1 MYFKRISKY
10 LKYNVNQIIKF
21 YKINI
26 VNLLF
31 KSINRVQN
39 YYIKN
44 NNFDY
49 YNYVD
54 ILEYQPNI
62 NSKIRDININLDVKN
77 NDCVKLFNSIK
88 EFCSKNKNKNKK
100 FVISLSGG
108 VDSMVLTTIIHY
120 LKYPIIAAH
129 INYNNRDES
138 IIEQKFLEN
147 WCHYNNIT
155 LYVKN
160 ITDIK
165 RKSIKR
171 SDYETITKDLRIDF
185 YKSILEQENADMI
198 LLAHHKDDIVEN
210 IFANV
215 CRGRYILDLAVI
227 REETSI
233 KNIKIARPIIEFYKD
248 VIYKFAHL
256 YQVPYFLDT
265 TPNWSVRGKYRTK
278 IYPVLEEAF
287 SKNIKENLIYLSQQS
302 DDWNKLI
309 NKEIIEP
316 FINSID
322 WSIDKYTSTNSS
334 SIKINIENY
343 KEYPLSFWNLI
354 FMDLF
359 NKFGHSAPSRRAIR
373 NFINSI
379 NNDYN
384 NCISLS
390 DNCKCALNNNIIT
403 IQFKNIN

>member
-1 MYFKRISKY
+1 MYFKHISNY
-10 LKYNVNQIIKF
+10 LKYNINQIIKF
-21 YKINI
+21 YKIYI
-26 VNLLF
+26 VNFLF

-62 NSKIRDININLDVKN
+62 NSKIRDININLYIKN
-77 NDCVKLFNSIK
+77 NDCLKLFNCIK
-88 EFCSKNKNKNKK
+88 EFCTKHNNKN
-100 FVISLSGG
+100 FIISLSGG
-108 VDSMVLTTIIHY
+108 VDSMVLITIIHY
-120 LKYPIIAAH
+120 LKYPIVACH

-138 IIEQKFLEN
+138 ILEQKFIEN
-147 WCHYNNIT
+147 WCEYNNIK

-160 ITDIK
+160 ITNLK
-165 RKSIKR
+165 RNSIKR
-171 SDYETITKDLRIDF
+171 SDYECITKDLRMDF
-185 YKSILEQENADMI
+185 YKSILEKENADMI

-227 REETSI
+227 KQETSI
-233 KNIKIARPIIEFYKD
+233 RNIKIGRPIIEFYKD
-248 VIYKFAHL
+248 VIYKFAHI
-256 YQVPYFLDT
+256 YQVPYFIDT
-265 TPNWSVRGKYRTK
+265 TPKWSVRGKYRTK
-278 IYPVLEEAF
+278 IYPVIEDTF

-309 NKEIIEP
+309 DKEIIQP
-316 FINSID
+316 FMSTID
-322 WSIDKYTSTNSS
+322 WSIDKYMSTYNS

-343 KEYPLSFWNLI
+343 KEHPLSFWNLI

-359 NKFGHSAPSRRAIR
+359 NKFGHNAPSRRAIR
-373 NFINSI
+373 NFINII
-379 NNDYN
+379 NNEDTNY
-384 NCISLS
+384 ISLS
-390 DNCKCALNNNIIT
+390 NNCKCTLKNNIIT

>member
-10 LKYNVNQIIKF
+10 LKYNINEIIKF

-26 VNLLF
+26 VNFLF
-31 KSINRVQN
+31 KSINQVQN

-62 NSKIRDININLDVKN
+62 NSKIRDININLDIKN
-77 NDCVKLFNSIK
+77 NDCLKLFNCIK
-88 EFCSKNKNKNKK
+88 EFCNKYNNKK

-108 VDSMVLTTIIHY
+108 VDSMVLITIIHY
-120 LKYPIIAAH
+120 LKYPIVAGH

-138 IIEQKFLEN
+138 ILEQKFIEN
-147 WCHYNNIT
+147 WCEYNNIK

-160 ITDIK
+160 ITNLK

-171 SDYETITKDLRIDF
+171 SDYESITKDLRMDF
-185 YKSILEQENADMI
+185 YKYILEQENADMV

-227 REETSI
+227 KQETSI
-233 KNIKIARPIIEFYKD
+233 KNIKIGRPIIEFYKD
-248 VIYKFAHL
+248 VIYIFAHL
-256 YQVPYFLDT
+256 YQVPYFIDT

-278 IYPVLEEAF
+278 IYPVVEDAF

-309 NKEIIEP
+309 DKEIIQP
-316 FINSID
+316 FMSTID
-322 WSIDKYTSTNSS
+322 WSIDKYMSTYNS

-343 KEYPLSFWNLI
+343 KEHPLSFWNLI

-359 NKFGHSAPSRRAIR
+359 NKFGHNAPSRRAIR
-373 NFINSI
+373 NFINII
-379 NNDYN
+379 NNQDTNY
-384 NCISLS
+384 ISLS
-390 DNCKCALNNNIIT
+390 NNCKCTRKNNIIT
-403 IQFKNIN
+403 IQFKNTN

>member
-10 LKYNVNQIIKF
+10 LKYNINEIIKF

-26 VNLLF
+26 VNFLF
-31 KSINRVQN
+31 KSINQVQN

-62 NSKIRDININLDVKN
+62 NSKIRDINLESIDFNC
-77 NDCVKLFNSIK
+77 CVKLFNSIK
-88 EFCSKNKNKNKK
+88 EFCTKHNNKK
-100 FVISLSGG
+100 FIISLSGG
-108 VDSMVLTTIIHY
+108 VDSMVLITIIHY
-120 LKYPIIAAH
+120 LKYPIVAGH

-138 IIEQKFLEN
+138 ILEQKFIEN
-147 WCHYNNIT
+147 WCEYNNIK

-160 ITDIK
+160 ITNLK

-171 SDYETITKDLRIDF
+171 SDYESITKDLRMDF
-185 YKSILEQENADMI
+185 YKYILEQENADMV

-227 REETSI
+227 KQETSI
-233 KNIKIARPIIEFYKD
+233 KNIKIGRPIIEFYKD
-248 VIYKFAHL
+248 VIYKFAHS

-278 IYPVLEEAF
+278 IYPVVEDAF

-309 NKEIIEP
+309 DKEIIQP
-316 FINSID
+316 FMSTID
-322 WSIDKYTSTNSS
+322 WSIDKYMSTYNS

-343 KEYPLSFWNLI
+343 KEHPLSFWNLI

-359 NKFGHSAPSRRAIR
+359 NKFGHNAPSRRAIR
-373 NFINSI
+373 NFINII
-379 NNDYN
+379 NNQDTNY
-384 NCISLS
+384 ISLS
-390 DNCKCALNNNIIT
+390 NNCKCTRKNNIIT
-403 IQFKNIN
+403 IQFKNTN

>member
-1 MYFKRISKY
+1 MNLNRISKY
-10 LKYNVNQIIKF
+10 FKYNISKIYKF

-26 VNLLF
+26 VNFLF

-62 NSKIRDININLDVKN
+62 NLKIRDINLESINFN
-77 NDCVKLFNSIK
+77 GCVKLFNSIK
-88 EFCSKNKNKNKK
+88 EFCTKYNNKK
-100 FVISLSGG
+100 FIISLSGG
-108 VDSMVLTTIIHY
+108 VDSMVLITIIHY
-120 LKYPIIAAH
+120 LKYPIVAGH

-138 IIEQKFLEN
+138 ILEQKFIEN
-147 WCHYNNIT
+147 WCEYNNIK

-160 ITDIK
+160 ITNLK

-171 SDYETITKDLRIDF
+171 SDYESQTKDLRMDF
-185 YKSILEQENADMI
+185 YKYIMEQENADMV

-227 REETSI
+227 KQETSI
-233 KNIKIARPIIEFYKD
+233 RNIKIGRPIIEFYKD
-248 VIYKFAHL
+248 IIYKFAHI

-278 IYPVLEEAF
+278 IYPVIEDTF
-287 SKNIKENLIYLSQQS
+287 SKNIKENLIYLSEQS

-309 NKEIIEP
+309 DKEIIQP
-316 FINSID
+316 FMSTID
-322 WSIDKYTSTNSS
+322 WSIDKYMSTYNST
-334 SIKINIENY
+334 IKINIENY
-343 KEYPLSFWNLI
+343 KEHPLSFWNVI

-359 NKFGHSAPSRRAIR
+359 NKFGHNAPSRRAIR
-373 NFINSI
+373 NFINII
-379 NNDYN
+379 NNDDTNY
-384 NCISLS
+384 ISLS
-390 DNCKCALNNNIIT
+390 NNCKCIRKNNIIT
-403 IQFKNIN
+403 IQFKNTN

>member
-1 MYFKRISKY
+1 MNLNRISKY
-10 LKYNVNQIIKF
+10 FKYNINKIYKF

-26 VNLLF
+26 VNFLF

-62 NSKIRDININLDVKN
+62 NLKIRDINLESIDFNG
-77 NDCVKLFNSIK
+77 CVKLFNSIK
-88 EFCSKNKNKNKK
+88 EFCTKHNNKK
-100 FVISLSGG
+100 FIISLSGG
-108 VDSMVLTTIIHY
+108 VDSMVLITIIHY
-120 LKYPIIAAH
+120 LKYPIVAGH

-138 IIEQKFLEN
+138 ILEQKFIEN
-147 WCHYNNIT
+147 WCKYNNIK

-160 ITDIK
+160 ITNLK

-171 SDYETITKDLRIDF
+171 SDYESQTKDLRMDF
-185 YKSILEQENADMI
+185 YKYIMEQENADMV

-227 REETSI
+227 KQETSI
-233 KNIKIARPIIEFYKD
+233 RNIKIGRPIIEFYKD
-248 VIYKFAHL
+248 IIYKFAHI

-278 IYPVLEEAF
+278 IYPVIEDTF
-287 SKNIKENLIYLSQQS
+287 SKNIKENLIYLSEQS

-309 NKEIIEP
+309 DKEIIQP
-316 FINSID
+316 FMSTID
-322 WSIDKYTSTNSS
+322 WSIDKYMSTYNST
-334 SIKINIENY
+334 IKINIENY
-343 KEYPLSFWNLI
+343 KEHPLSFWNLI

-359 NKFGHSAPSRRAIR
+359 NKFGHNAPSRRAIR
-373 NFINSI
+373 NFINII
-379 NNDYN
+379 NNEDTNY
-384 NCISLS
+384 ISLS
-390 DNCKCALNNNIIT
+390 NNCKCTRKNNIIT
-403 IQFKNIN
+403 IQFKNTN